1 MGLSSNRTTL
11 AEMGETD
18 NILTANQ
25 RRAILSDNENEGNGM
40 WTKISALY
48 GIEIT

>member
-1 MGLSSNRTTL
+1 MGV
-11 AEMGETD
+11 TD
-18 NILTANQ
+18 NILTASHG
-25 RRAILSDNENEGNGM
+25 RDILSDNENEGKGM